1 MDRIILRPLA
11 KINLG
16 LDVVGKREDG
26 YHEVRMVM
34 QTLGLHDHMVMDKR
48 DTGEVTMKANLP
60 YLPCNEHNLVVQAIE
75 LMRKEYKIPQ
85 GVHVNLKK
93 VIPVSGGMAG
103 GSSDAAAA
111 LFGMNLLFGLHL
123 SRRQLMDLGVQLG
136 ADVPYC
142 IMRGTVLAE
151 GIGEI
156 LTPLPGCPFGGVLV
170 AKPSFGVSTKEVY
183 QKFDQLKD
191 VWHPDIDGLIEAIT
205 RQDLKEI
212 CAAMGNNLEAVT
224 AKEHPMIGK
233 IEKIMEQQGA
243 LKAMMSGSGPTVF
256 GIFETSEQAKQ
267 AAKAFDKMKG
277 VGLVKATTFYNVKGR
292 ESNGKFRAGKK

>member
-11 KINLG
+11 KVNLG

-34 QTLGLHDHMVMDKR
+34 QTLCMHDHMVMEKR
-48 DTGEVTMKANLP
+48 DTGKVTMKANLP
-60 YLPCNEHNLVVQAIE
+60 YLPCNEHNLIVQAIE
-75 LMRKEYKIPQ
+75 LIRKEYHIEQ
-85 GVHVNLKK
+85 GVHVDLKK

-111 LFGMNLLFGLHL
+111 LFGMNLLFRLNL
-123 SRRQLMDLGVQLG
+123 SRKQLMNLGVCLG

-156 LTPLPGCPFGGVLV
+156 LTPLPGCPACGVLV
-170 AKPSFGVSTKEVY
+170 VKPSFGVSTKEVY
-183 QKFDQLKD
+183 QKFDQMQTVK
-191 VWHPDIDGLIEAIT
+191 HPDIDGLIEAI
-205 RQDLKEI
+205 RNQDRKKM
-212 CAAMGNNLEAVT
+212 CAAMDNNLEPVT
-224 AKEHPMIGK
+224 AGEYPIIGE
-233 IEKIMEQQGA
+233 IEKLMEQQGA

-256 GIFETSEQAKQ
+256 GIFETREQARQ
-267 AAKAFDKMKG
+267 AAQAFDNMNG
-277 VGLVKATTFYNVKGR
+277 IGQVMATSFYNVRGR
-292 ESNGKFRAGKK
+292 ESNGKFRAGEK